1 MTVRLIVLAVVLL
14 IATAIAIQ
22 NNLWITKKYW
32 KQSEEEEETGGKLSL
47 IHI

>member
-32 KQSEEEEETGGKLSL
+32 KQSEEEETGGKSDEEK
-47 IHI
+47 

>member
-32 KQSEEEEETGGKLSL
+32 KQSVVVVETGVKSDEEK
-47 IHI
+47 

>member
-32 KQSEEEEETGGKLSL
+32 KQSQEDDKETGGKSDEEK
-47 IHI
+47 